1 MYIINITSG
10 ELEQEIIIFKTVI
23 LSLSLLVVFGASAS
37 VPSFGGDLV
46 LALIIF
52 TGNR

>member
-1 MYIINITSG
+1 
-10 ELEQEIIIFKTVI
+10 VI